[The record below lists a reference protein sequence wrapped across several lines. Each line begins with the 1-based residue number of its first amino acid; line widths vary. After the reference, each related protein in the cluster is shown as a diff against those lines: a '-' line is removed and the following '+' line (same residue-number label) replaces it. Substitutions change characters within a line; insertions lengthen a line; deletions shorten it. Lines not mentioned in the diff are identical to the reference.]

1 MSQPASSLAP
11 HRFGQVRFANVCKDY
26 GQVRAVN
33 DISLNVEPGQLVT
46 LLGPS
51 GCGKTT
57 TLRMIAGL
65 ELPTAGQIVIG
76 DTDVSNLP
84 ATYRNVAMVFQ
95 SYALFPHMSVLEN
108 VSYGLRMTKVGK
120 TEAAERAEHALTLVG
135 LEGYGSR
142 LPSELSGGQQQRV
155 AVARAVVLEPEVLL
169 LDEPLSNLDAKLR
182 RQVREEIR
190 TLQQR
195 LQVTTVYVTHD
206 QEEAMAV
213 SDRIVVMEK
222 GRVAQ
227 DGTPRALYED
237 PKSKF
242 IAGFIGEA
250 NLVPC
255 EVEAVTSDG
264 SCTVV
269 VNQHRIPVQDCD
281 LRGAATLV
289 IRPEA
294 TTLTS
299 EAGPGAIEAVI
310 TSVSYLGDRVYYSL
324 NTAIGPLFHIEHTS
338 SVRFPQSSNVAIQ
351 LQSSKLKVVA

>member
-11 HRFGQVRFANVCKDY
+11 YQFGQVRFTNVCKDY
-26 GQVRAVN
+26 GKVRAVN
-33 DISLNVEPGQLVT
+33 EISLNIEPGQLVT

-65 ELPTAGQIVIG
+65 ELPTAGRIVIG

-95 SYALFPHMSVLEN
+95 SYALFPHMSVLDN

-120 TEAAERAEHALTLVG
+120 AEAAERAEHALALVG

-227 DGTPRALYED
+227 DGTPRTLYED
-237 PKSKF
+237 PKSRF

-255 EVEAVTSDG
+255 VVEEGSDG
-264 SCTVV
+264 LSHAV
-269 VNQHRIPVQDCD
+269 VNKQRIPVNNDEV
-281 LRGAATLV
+281 RGEATLV

-294 TTLTS
+294 TTLIS
-299 EAGPGAIEAVI
+299 KAEPGAIEAVI
-310 TSVSYLGDRVYYSL
+310 TSVSYLGDRVYYGL
-324 NTAIGPLFHIEHTS
+324 DTALGPLFHIEHTS
-338 SVRFPQSSNVAIQ
+338 SVRFPQSSSIAIQ

>member
-1 MSQPASSLAP
+1 MSQPASSRAS
-11 HRFGQVRFANVCKDY
+11 HRFGQVRFTDVCKDY
-26 GQVRAVN
+26 GKVRAVN
-33 DISLNVEPGQLVT
+33 DISLNIEPGQLVT

-65 ELPTAGQIVIG
+65 ELPTGGRILIG

-95 SYALFPHMSVLEN
+95 SYALFPHMSVLDN
-108 VSYGLRMTKVGK
+108 VSYGLRMTRVARA
-120 TEAAERAEHALTLVG
+120 EAAERAEHALSLVG
-135 LEGYGSR
+135 LDGYGSR

-227 DGTPRALYED
+227 DGTPRTLYED
-237 PKSKF
+237 PRSKF

-250 NLVPC
+250 NLLPC
-255 EVEAVTSDG
+255 FVEEAG
-264 SCTVV
+264 AGLCHAV
-269 VNQHRIPVQDCD
+269 VNQQRIAVGHGDV
-281 LRGAATLV
+281 RGQATLV

-294 TTLTS
+294 MALTS
-299 EAGPGAIEAVI
+299 KSEPDAIEAVI
-310 TSVSYLGDRVYYSL
+310 STVSYLGDRVYYRL
-324 NTAIGPLFHIEHTS
+324 ETPIGSLFHIEHTS
-338 SVRFPQSSNVAIQ
+338 SVLPTRS
-351 LQSSKLKVVA
+351 

>member
-1 MSQPASSLAP
+1 MSQLAKATP
-11 HRFGQVRFANVCKDY
+11 LANFGRVQFTDVVKDY
-26 GQVRAVN
+26 GKVRAVN
-33 DISLNVEPGQLVT
+33 GTTLSIDPGQLVT

-65 ELPTAGQIVIG
+65 ELPTAGRIEIG

-95 SYALFPHMSVLEN
+95 SYALFPHMSVLDN
-108 VSYGLRMTKVGK
+108 VSYGLRMTKVPK
-120 TEAAERAEHALTLVG
+120 AEAYARAEATLGLVG

-155 AVARAVVLEPEVLL
+155 AVARAVVLQPEVLL

-190 TLQQR
+190 ALQQR
-195 LQVTTVYVTHD
+195 LQVTTIYVTHD

-213 SDRIVVMEK
+213 SDRIIVMEK
-222 GRVAQ
+222 GEVAQ
-227 DGTPRALYED
+227 DGTPQDLYEH
-237 PKSKF
+237 PRSRF
-242 IAGFIGEA
+242 IASFIGEA

-255 EVEAVTSDG
+255 SIERAANGQCYAEVNGVHVAVPQTE
-264 SCTVV
+264 
-269 VNQHRIPVQDCD
+269 
-281 LRGAATLV
+281 LRGEATLV

-294 TTLTS
+294 TTLS
-299 EAGPGAIEAVI
+299 EGDGAGAIPATVS
-310 TSVSYLGDRVYYSL
+310 SVAYLGDRVYYGLSSPL
-324 NTAIGPLFHIEHTS
+324 GQLFHIEHTS
-338 SVRFPQSSNVAIQ
+338 SVRHPKSSDVVIRLDAA
-351 LQSSKLKVVA
+351 KLRVVK

>member
-1 MSQPASSLAP
+1 MSQLAKAMP
-11 HRFGQVRFANVCKDY
+11 LANFGRVQFTDVVKDY
-26 GQVRAVN
+26 GKVRAVN
-33 DISLNVEPGQLVT
+33 GTSLSIDPGQLVT

-65 ELPTAGQIVIG
+65 ELPTAGKIEIG

-95 SYALFPHMSVLEN
+95 SYALFPHMSVLDN
-108 VSYGLRMTKVGK
+108 VSYGLRMTKVPK
-120 TEAAERAEHALTLVG
+120 AEAYARAEATLGLVG

-155 AVARAVVLEPEVLL
+155 AVARAVVLQPEVLL

-190 TLQQR
+190 ALQQR
-195 LQVTTVYVTHD
+195 LQVTTIYVTHD

-213 SDRIVVMEK
+213 SDRIIVMEK
-222 GRVAQ
+222 GEVAQ
-227 DGTPRALYED
+227 DGTPQDLYEH

-242 IAGFIGEA
+242 IASFIGEA
-250 NLVPC
+250 NLVSC
-255 EVEAVTSDG
+255 SVERTANGQCHADVNGVRVAVPPTE
-264 SCTVV
+264 
-269 VNQHRIPVQDCD
+269 
-281 LRGAATLV
+281 LRGEATLV

-294 TTLTS
+294 TTLS
-299 EAGPGAIEAVI
+299 QSGGADAIPATVS
-310 TSVSYLGDRVYYSL
+310 SVAYLGDRVYYGLASPL
-324 NTAIGPLFHIEHTS
+324 GHLFHIEHTS
-338 SVRFPQSSNVAIQ
+338 SVRHPKASDVAIR
-351 LQSSKLKVVA
+351 LDAAKLRVVK

>member
-1 MSQPASSLAP
+1 MSQLASSLETP
-11 HRFGQVRFANVCKDY
+11 TFGRVQFTDVIKDY
-26 GQVRAVN
+26 GKVRAVN
-33 DISLNVEPGQLVT
+33 GVNLDIEPGQLVT

-65 ELPTAGQIVIG
+65 ELPTAGKIKIG
-76 DTDVSNLP
+76 DADVSDLP

-95 SYALFPHMSVLEN
+95 SYALFPHMSVLDN
-108 VSYGLRMTKVGK
+108 VSYGLRMTKVPK
-120 TEAAERAEHALTLVG
+120 AEAAERAEQTLSLVG

-155 AVARAVVLEPEVLL
+155 AVARAVVLQPEVLL

-190 TLQQR
+190 ALQQR
-195 LQVTTVYVTHD
+195 LQVTTIYVTHD

-213 SDRIVVMEK
+213 SDRIIVMEK
-222 GRVAQ
+222 GQVAQ
-227 DGTPRALYED
+227 NGTPQDLYED

-255 EVEAVTSDG
+255 DVEQGTDGMCHAV
-264 SCTVV
+264 VEHV
-269 VNQHRIPVQDCD
+269 RVPVRDNGV
-281 LRGAATLV
+281 RGPATLV

-294 TTLTS
+294 TKLAD
-299 EAGPGAIEAVI
+299 AGDAKGLKGIV
-310 TSVSYLGDRVYYSL
+310 TSVSYLGDRVYYGL
-324 NTAIGPLFHIEHTS
+324 ATPLGQLFHIEHTS
-338 SVRFPQSSNVAIQ
+338 SVRHPRSTEVSIHFDSM
-351 LQSSKLKVVA
+351 KLKVVA